1 MVYAIESRISA
12 RLPPTVCWMLM
23 AVAISSRSSDRTR
36 RTMFPIPR
44 SNGRPRL
51 TSRMT
56 RLNSVEI
63 GGRDSRTTSS
73 TAWRNDDPARRPL
86 ASSVIVSGSCLLNA
100 PRRPALRRLS
110 QKRGSR
116 KPRNAPTM
124 RASGLRSAGSAS
136 DATMNRN
143 GSPKIAPIQI
153 ARNSDGLSFRSAR
166 AMSRARFAP
175 KSRCSTTLL
184 SWARATLWAS
194 RSEMPPALLASVLPL
209 WRAEAYR
216 SRRALTPEL
225 LPDAAMPIAIRKIA
239 AAATAATAR
248 VMGFTARS
256 PPRSVAEAEEAR
268 RQMDAH
274 HLELLDE
281 LRSDAGRLEAA
292 LDLAFDDTGL
302 LEDEDVLHDDDVA
315 FHPLDLGDVDDLPGA
330 VLQAG
335 LLDDQVDGRG
345 DLLADGADRKVDAG
359 HEDHRLEAG
368 EHVAGAVGVT
378 GRHRAVVTG
387 VHCLEHV
394 QRLTGAAL
402 SDDDPV
408 GPHPEGVPDELADRD
423 GALAFD
429 VRRAGLEGDDVL
441 LAELELGRVLDRDD
455 PLVVRD
461 KRGEDVQRRRLA
473 GAGAAGDEDVQA
485 GLHAGAEEVEH
496 VRSRGA
502 EPDEVVDGERRRREL
517 PDRDHGPDE
526 RQRRDDRVDAGAV
539 GQAGVDHW
547 RGLVHAATDRR
558 DDPVDDPHDVVVV
571 LEDDV
576 RQLELARSLDV
587 DLARAVDHDLRDRL
601 VAEEGLQGAEADDL
615 VGDLLEHPDAL
626 GAGQGEAFLVDDLAE
641 DLLDL
646 APDLDLVRKV
656 ELRVQVLDDPAL
668 DPELDVAER
677 LPDRRLGHQPARR
690 RRRLTAGCARTGRNC
705 RDPRP
710 RRRGCPR

>member
-36 RTMFPIPR
+36 RTMFSIAC

-56 RLNSVEI
+56 RLNSVDI

-73 TAWRNDDPARRPL
+73 TAWRNEEPARRPL
-86 ASSVIVSGSCLLNA
+86 ASRVIVSGSCLLNA
-100 PRRPALRRLS
+100 PSRPALRRLS

-175 KSRCSTTLL
+175 KSRCSTTLF

-194 RSEMPPALLASVLPL
+194 RSEMPPAPLASVLPL

-239 AAATAATAR
+239 AAATAATTR

-315 FHPLDLGDVDDLPGA
+315 FHPLDLGDVDDLPGP
-330 VLQAG
+330 VLQTA

-345 DLLADGADRKVDAG
+345 DLLADGADREVDAG
-359 HEDHRLEAG
+359 HEDHRLEPG
-368 EHVAGAVGVT
+368 EHVARAVGVT
-378 GRHRAVVTG
+378 GRHRAVVAG
-387 VHCLEHV
+387 VHRLEHV
-394 QRLTGAAL
+394 QRLAGAAL

-408 GPHPEGVPDELADRD
+408 GPHPEGVPDELADRNR
-423 GALAFD
+423 ALAFD
-429 VRRAGLEGDDVL
+429 VRRAGLQRHDVP
-441 LAELELGRVLDRDD
+441 LAELELGGVLDRHD

-461 KRGEDVQRRRLA
+461 ERGEDVQGRGLA
-473 GAGAAGDEDVQA
+473 GARAAGDEDVEA
-485 GLHAGAEEVEH
+485 SLDGRAEELEH
-496 VRSRGA
+496 VRGRGA
-502 EPDEVVDGERRRREL
+502 EADQVVHREGGGGEL
-517 PDRDHGPDE
+517 PDRDDGAHE
-526 RQRRDDRVDAGAV
+526 RQRRDDRVHAGAV
-539 GQAGVDHW
+539 GEACVDH
-547 RGLVHAATDRR
+547 RAGLVNAAADRS
-558 DDPVDDPHDVVVV
+558 DDPVDDSHDVVVV
-571 LEDDV
+571 LEHDV
-576 RQLELARSLDV
+576 RELELARALDV
-587 DLARAVDHDLRDRL
+587 DLARAVDHDLGDGLITQERL
-601 VAEEGLQGAEADDL
+601 QRAEADDL
-615 VGDLLEHPDAL
+615 VGDLLEHPHAFGAREGQAL
-626 GAGQGEAFLVDDLAE
+626 LVDDLAE

-646 APDLDLVRKV
+646 APDLDLVGEV
-656 ELRVQVLDDPAL
+656 ELRVEILDHPAL
-668 DPELDVAER
+668 DPELDVPER
-677 LPDRRLGHQPARR
+677 LPDGCGGAEALARR
-690 RRRLTAGCARTGRNC
+690 RRRRLAAGAARSGR
-705 RDPRP
+705 
-710 RRRGCPR
+710 GKV